1 MPPPSSIVAT
11 IGIKAAV
18 VTADSQAALSV
29 ISRTPKARATGD
41 MKLPAMEIERP
52 AKNHR
57 KAGERRGL
65 SGARL
70 TLDAGSASLPGGSE
84 SRFSDASTLGTS
96 CHAASTNWMHQLVS
110 GGSHAIAADGQF
122 QEP

>member
-1 MPPPSSIVAT
+1 MPPPRSIVAT

-29 ISRTPKARATGD
+29 ISRTPKASATGD

-57 KAGERRGL
+57 KAGERRGR

-70 TLDAGSASLPGGSE
+70 TPDAGSASLP
-84 SRFSDASTLGTS
+84 DASVLGTS
-96 CHAASTNWMHQLVS
+96 CHAASTNWMHQPVS
-110 GGSHAIAADGQF
+110 GGIHAVAADGNR
-122 QEP
+122 